1 MRALR
6 WIAWGLGGLLLI
18 ALLAVVAVLTLV
30 DPNQFKPQ
38 IAAEVR
44 RATGRELRID
54 GTLGVAWF
62 PWFAVTVREGSLAN
76 PPSYPGPALAS
87 WRELRLGSRLI
98 PLLRGR
104 IELDRVRIEGLQLSL
119 RTDSAGWS
127 NWEGIGP
134 ESADAQDGGAWTL
147 AGLDVVDG
155 RVEFVDETGPTRAT
169 LERLQLRTGAWQS
182 GSTAPVD
189 LQLRFD
195 LLSAG
200 LAARDSELTLQARL
214 ATGRLDLQRIMLVT
228 HLQTTEGKVAAPG
241 IGVAATPD
249 AGIPLQLDMP
259 VLGLDIASG
268 AWRAATARVR
278 IADTANLQ
286 LADLAIDTPLG
297 GANQYRVNL
306 QLAPTS
312 LRKLFTAL
320 GRTPPATRDP
330 QALGMFAAS
339 ARAAV
344 DEQGLR
350 VSPLTLQLDDTRLNG
365 EIVRSAGPTSV
376 LQFALRGDQLALARY
391 LEPEGTVSAPFKF
404 PGVALAELQARGTV
418 AFERV
423 TIDAAEFRGVTFS
436 LLLDARGLRSEP
448 AAAKPAATGTSRP

>member
-1 MRALR
+1 MRTLR

-18 ALLAVVAVLTLV
+18 ALLTVAAVLAVV

-38 IAAEVR
+38 ITAEVR

-54 GTLGVAWF
+54 GTLGIAWF
-62 PWFAVTVREGSLAN
+62 PWFAVTVRQGSLAN
-76 PPSYPGPALAS
+76 PPGYPGPPLAS
-87 WRELRLGSRLI
+87 WREMRLGSRLL

-104 IELDRVRIEGLQLSL
+104 VELDRVRIEGLKLSL
-119 RTDSAGWS
+119 RTDAAGWA

-134 ESADAQDGGAWTL
+134 ESADARGGGAWTL

-189 LQLRFD
+189 LRLRFD
-195 LLSAG
+195 LSTAG
-200 LAARDSELTLQARL
+200 LAARDSVLTLQAQL
-214 ATGRLDLQRIMLVT
+214 AAGRLDLQRIMIVT
-228 HLQTTEGKVAAPG
+228 RLQTTKGEDAAS
-241 IGVAATPD
+241 GVEVDATAG

-259 VLGLDIASG
+259 ALGLYIASG

-278 IADTANLQ
+278 IADTASLQ
-286 LADLAIDTPLG
+286 LTDLAIDTPLG
-297 GANQYRVNL
+297 GANQYRMNL
-306 QLAPTS
+306 QLEPTS
-312 LRKLFTAL
+312 LRRLFTAL
-320 GRTPPATRDP
+320 GRTLPATRDP
-330 QALGMFAAS
+330 QALGMLEAT
-339 ARAAV
+339 ARVAV

-350 VSPLTLQLDDTRLNG
+350 ASPLTLKFDDTRLTG
-365 EIVRSAGPTSV
+365 EIVRNVGPTSV
-376 LQFALRGDQLALARY
+376 LQFMLQGDRLALGRY
-391 LEPEGTVSAPFKF
+391 LEPEGTVSEPFRF
-404 PGVALAELQARGTV
+404 PGVALAELQARGT
-418 AFERV
+418 AALELV

-448 AAAKPAATGTSRP
+448 AAAKAAATGTSRP